1 MILSQMEYRVIVTAL
16 AQYTDDSMENEP
28 VGVALAEKLV
38 GKLTP
43 LAYPPG
49 TVTLMEPPRKVST
62 AERRG
67 NPAARHGGINVLK
80 T

>member
-1 MILSQMEYRVIVTAL
+1 MEYRVIVTAL

-28 VGVALAEKLV
+28 AGVALAEKLV

-49 TVTLMEPPRKVST
+49 TVTFRADKGEAMK
-62 AERRG
+62 
-67 NPAARHGGINVLK
+67 
-80 T
+80 